1 MNWTTAQATSAL
13 RRAGVTDPLPQACGE
28 PRRAKYGAIPT
39 VVDGIRFAS
48 KAEARAYR
56 TLLILEAKRLIS
68 GLKLQPRYQIQAKLV
83 TPYERIRA
91 VNYVG
96 DFEFIRDGQRVCV
109 DVKGVETPAFKLKSK
124 LFRARYP
131 EIRLELWK

>member
-1 MNWTTAQATSAL
+1 MNWTTTQATAAL
-13 RRAGVTDPLPQACGE
+13 RRAGVTDPIPQACGE

-56 TLLILEAKRLIS
+56 VLKIAEAHGMVTELR
-68 GLKLQPRYQIQAKLV
+68 LQPRYELQAKLV

-96 DFEFIRDGQRVCV
+96 DFEFVRDGRRVCV
-109 DVKGVETPAFKLKSK
+109 DTKGIQTQAFAIKWKLVKAK
-124 LFRARYP
+124 YP
-131 EIRLELWK
+131 EIQFELWK